1 MSFLKDLIES
11 AFPVAYAEEV
21 CISIFDDFGAHW
33 ACEMKT

>member
-21 CISIFDDFGAHW
+21 CIVVFDCFEIH
-33 ACEMKT
+33 

>member
-21 CISIFDDFGAHW
+21 CIAILTISEHIELAR
-33 ACEMKT
+33 